1 MLKRRPTHCYSLFKP
16 LWNRF
21 LSILPGKNN
30 DRKIKS
36 YDKIHKSF
44 YIYWNSPAY
53 EIVFYSNH
61 FSSIHREC
69 LLLNDFH
76 SIYSLLCGYCEGSM
90 SYVKHIL
97 ALCTKKRHS
106 KEFSNIFP
114 NEICTQIF
122 RNNRTIF
129 NLLPKE
135 SVLDAYIVN
144 RTIIA

>member
-1 MLKRRPTHCYSLFKP
+1 MLPYLSPLNKQKAMLKRRPTHCYSLFKP

-61 FSSIHREC
+61 FSSIHREMP
-69 LLLNDFH
+69 FT
-76 SIYSLLCGYCEGSM
+76 EW
-90 SYVKHIL
+90 
-97 ALCTKKRHS
+97 
-106 KEFSNIFP
+106 FS
-114 NEICTQIF
+114 
-122 RNNRTIF
+122 F
-129 NLLPKE
+129 NLFIIVWILWRFHVICKAYTRSLYQKTAFQRILKYLPQWNMY
-135 SVLDAYIVN
+135 ANIPQ
-144 RTIIA
+144 